1 MAFNCEYEKVFIAII
16 FEIVINMDMNNEYN
30 YQTVIQK
37 FSQPN
42 HKLMYHFAEIIQ
54 TINLYNHDI
63 VNIGSIRN
71 AFHSKTEEK
80 T

>member
-37 FSQPN
+37 FISLQKSY
-42 HKLMYHFAEIIQ
+42 KL
-54 TINLYNHDI
+54 
-63 VNIGSIRN
+63 
-71 AFHSKTEEK
+71 
-80 T
+80 

>member
-37 FSQPN
+37 FS
-42 HKLMYHFAEIIQ
+42 FTEIIQ
-54 TINLYNHDI
+54 TINLQNHDI
-63 VNIGSIRN
+63 VNIESIRN

>member
-37 FSQPN
+37 
-42 HKLMYHFAEIIQ
+42 LAEP
-54 TINLYNHDI
+54 
-63 VNIGSIRN
+63 
-71 AFHSKTEEK
+71 
-80 T
+80 